1 MLQNHAKAKCKIKIV
16 FKYILILVVLPYL
29 CTLMIPLF
37 TALLLLTGLHE
48 ISQSAYVLLVL
59 LHIVDAIACAASGFI
74 TALLI
79 SALAKNKE
87 IIMTLLGVLI
97 VAIIY
102 LGYIINLYMIMYSN
116 DMLGGPWKY
125 TLLQI
130 GINGIS
136 LLASALIGAWLVV
149 KKRRVKTQ
157 TANDQQNDPQ
167 K

>member
-1 MLQNHAKAKCKIKIV
+1 MLQNHAKAKCKIKIM

-37 TALLLLTGLHE
+37 TALLLLTGLSK
-48 ISQSAYVLLVL
+48 INQPVYVLLVL

-74 TALLI
+74 IALLI

-97 VAIIY
+97 VALIY
-102 LGYIINLYMIMYSN
+102 LGCYFNLHMSMYSN
-116 DMLGGPWKY
+116 GMLEGPWKY
-125 TLLQI
+125 TLLDI
-130 GINGIS
+130 GINGTS
-136 LLASALIGAWLVV
+136 LFTSAFIGAWLVV
-149 KKRRVKTQ
+149 KKKRHVKTL
-157 TANDQQNDPQ
+157 